1 MELLVFRFCSICSSE
16 KKATNDDGK
25 CDALVDGLDSN
36 KKGNPSSRR
45 NNSLA
50 EFCIKA
56 REHLLKYA
64 TVWIFPRSGKFL
76 HSSDAAGCQLRQTRA
91 IYVED
96 DEMHPKPS
104 SQLIALLCRS
114 RYAECGRNV
123 WVVSAALLTI
133 HAFSRGQIKSR
144 RAQLCAFVMTAEW
157 NVLTWMVENDPQHK
171 DCTCSTST

>member
-104 SQLIALLCRS
+104 SSTDCPVMPVQ
-114 RYAECGRNV
+114 V
-123 WVVSAALLTI
+123 
-133 HAFSRGQIKSR
+133 R
-144 RAQLCAFVMTAEW
+144 RVRAKCVGG
-157 NVLTWMVENDPQHK
+157 K
-171 DCTCSTST
+171 CSTFNDSCVFKRLDKVKTGAIMCVRYDG